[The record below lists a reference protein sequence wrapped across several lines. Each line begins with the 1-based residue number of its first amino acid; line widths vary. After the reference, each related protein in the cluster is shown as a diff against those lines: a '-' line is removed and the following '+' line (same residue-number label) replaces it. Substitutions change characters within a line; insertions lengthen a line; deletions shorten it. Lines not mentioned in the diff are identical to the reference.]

1 MDASL
6 LLLSDGRFPSGGH
19 AYSAGVESAVAHGD
33 IVDMATLDR
42 YLAGRLAT
50 TGTVEAAFAC
60 RACAGPCDELD
71 REYDARMPSPRARAV
86 SKQLGRQLLR
96 AARQVWP
103 SVDVTDDTHHAIAL
117 GIVVRAAGGTP
128 ADAVSITIHQLA
140 SAVTTAAVRLLGLDP
155 VAVTA
160 LQAKAVARWTGVSDQ
175 GPPAPDR
182 SHNSFVADWSVA
194 APRDLPAAS
203 GTLSEILA
211 EHHGTWSHRLFVA

>member
-6 LLLSDGRFPSGGH
+6 LLLADGRFPSGGH
-19 AYSAGVESAVAHGD
+19 AYSAGVESAVARGD
-33 IVDMATLDR
+33 VVDIETLDR
-42 YLAGRLAT
+42 FLGGRLAT
-50 TGTVEAAFAC
+50 TGTVDAAFAC
-60 RACAGPCDELD
+60 RACAGPCDDLD

-103 SVDVTDDTHHAIAL
+103 NVDVTDDTHHAIAL
-117 GIVVRAAGGTP
+117 GAVVRAAGGTP

-155 VAVTA
+155 VATA
-160 LQAKAVARWTGVSDQ
+160 AVQANAVARWPGVS
-175 GPPAPDR
+175 
-182 SHNSFVADWSVA
+182 DWSVA

-211 EHHGTWSHRLFVA
+211 EHHGGWSHRLFVA

>member
-42 YLAGRLAT
+42 FLAGRLAT
-50 TGTVEAAFAC
+50 TGIVDAAFAC

-71 REYDARMPSPRARAV
+71 REYDARMPSLRARIV
-86 SKQLGRQLLR
+86 SRQLGRQLLR

-103 SVDVTDDTHHAIAL
+103 NVAAPDSTHHAIAL

-128 ADAVSITIHQLA
+128 ADAVSISIHQLA

-155 VAVTA
+155 VAVAVLQARHVTA
-160 LQAKAVARWTGVSDQ
+160 LDFTSLADAW
-175 GPPAPDR
+175 
-182 SHNSFVADWSVA
+182 SHAEPSE
-194 APRDLPAAS
+194 LPAAC